1 MSTPQKLAQ
10 YLAGAEAR
18 RATVDGPDI
27 DSPHLAGKDYAVA
40 GRGSPG
46 KGYAAVKSKVAGN
59 MKSIKKTQ
67 TRTMMQRAQE
77 NGETNA
83 VEGAPRRAKTY
94 TSPKKTKKVANAGD
108 HDQIIREIK
117 NKYSKDAINGMSH
130 EQLAAEILEIQGR
143 KANGTQ

>member
-18 RATVDGPDI
+18 RATVDGADL
-27 DSPHLAGKDYAVA
+27 DSPQRDYVAA

-46 KGYAAVKSKVAGN
+46 KAYAGVKSKVAGN
-59 MKSIKKTQ
+59 MKSIKKSQ
-67 TRTMMQRAQE
+67 TRTMMRRAQE
-77 NGETNA
+77 NGENG
-83 VEGAPRRAKTY
+83 VEGGPRRAKTY
-94 TSPKKTKKVANAGD
+94 TSPKKKAANAGD

-143 KANGTQ
+143 KTNGLQ